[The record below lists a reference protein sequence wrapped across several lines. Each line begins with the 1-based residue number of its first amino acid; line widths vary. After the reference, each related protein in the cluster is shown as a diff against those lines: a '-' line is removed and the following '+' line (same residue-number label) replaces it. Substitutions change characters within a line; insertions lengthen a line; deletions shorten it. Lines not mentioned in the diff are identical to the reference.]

1 MRPHALKK
9 VERQS
14 IIKTNLNLMV
24 FIQEIIYQ
32 KKHVAYVI
40 NIDEFKSIGNHL
52 ITLHVNVEKLTYF
65 DSFGVEQKLEN
76 SLEIKIL

>member
-1 MRPHALKK
+1 MRPHTLKK
-9 VERQS
+9 FERQS

-32 KKHVAYVI
+32 KKDVAYVI

-52 ITLHVNVEKLTYF
+52 KTLHVNVEKLTYF